1 MSDRDEVLAIIAAL
15 GNRDGEEFL
24 RRYLEQEQSGLP
36 AARLVHTA
44 FVLAAT
50 RRWGERADLT
60 AIAELVASAKA
71 KHDATVFVYPLLAE
85 GLLRSA
91 LGAHEMAAGIP
102 EDHAFVW
109 ELVLLTALTSA
120 DDLAGLLDDAIETAE
135 TGGPVQSTR

>member
-1 MSDRDEVLAIIAAL
+1 MSGRDDVRAIIAAL
-15 GNRDGEEFL
+15 GSRDGEEFL
-24 RRYLEQEQSGLP
+24 RRYREQERSGWP

-50 RRWGERADLT
+50 RRWEERADLA

-71 KHDATVFVYPLLAE
+71 EHDATVFVHPLLAE

-91 LGAHEMAAGIP
+91 LGAPEMAAGIP

-120 DDLAGLLDDAIETAE
+120 DDLAGLLDDAIEAAE
-135 TGGPVQSTR
+135 TDGPRPR